1 MQSALSNPTRSKEW
15 ARECYKGVEGSTKAS
30 YTPDFRD
37 IDEEGVR
44 HDVRQSIRHGFFSTM
59 CSGTG
64 LELNER
70 KRLVQIVCEESG
82 GRLLVGVNVAQPSL
96 DESLDLLDFAGRI
109 GCSHAFVSFP
119 RQLSPETQDEVYAY
133 YRRIIEATDMGI
145 VLYAYDAPN
154 MRRFHPSGIPV
165 DVFDRLADFDN
176 VIAVKLTQPMNPAVA
191 MELCERLSDRVLVGP
206 ASLEMAMLLAR
217 HYPVQWTGQWIVEG
231 VQSPEKPYVVE
242 LMNALACKRFDEAL
256 KIYWRL
262 EPAYRL
268 VHRLQQPLLL
278 KGGHP
283 WAHIRYFQWCVGGN
297 GGLIRDTK
305 HGKDQ
310 VSVLD
315 QAGREEIR
323 DTYRRIGINPYDGPE
338 DEFIVGRSNYA
349 RGVRPSDMTELPLY
363 R

>member
-1 MQSALSNPTRSKEW
+1 MYTNVSDRAGSKQW
-15 ARECYKGVEGSTKAS
+15 ARQFYKGVEGSTKAS

-37 IDEEGVR
+37 IDEEGLR

-64 LELNER
+64 LVLEER
-70 KRLVQIVCEESG
+70 KRLVQIVCDESD
-82 GRLLVGVNVAQPSL
+82 GRMLVGVNVAQPTL
-96 DESLDLLDFAGRI
+96 EESLNLLSHAEEV
-109 GCSHAFVSFP
+109 GCSHAFVSYP
-119 RQLSPETQDEVYAY
+119 RHLEPASEAEVLSY
-133 YRRIIEATDMGI
+133 YRHIIESTQMGI

-154 MRRFHPSGIPV
+154 MRSFHPSGIPV
-165 DVFDRLADFDN
+165 DVFDRLAEMDN
-176 VIAVKLTQPMNPAVA
+176 VIAMKLTQTMNPAVA
-191 MELCERLSDRVLVGP
+191 LELCERLGTRLLVGP
-206 ASLEMAMLLAR
+206 ASLDMTLLLGR
-217 HYPVQWTGQWIVEG
+217 HYRVQWTGQWIVEG

-242 LMNALACKRFDEAL
+242 LLQNVSSKRFEDAL
-256 KIYWRL
+256 KIYWML

-305 HGKDQ
+305 QRKDQ

-315 QAGREEIR
+315 QFGRQEIR
-323 DTYRRIGINPYDGPE
+323 DTYRKIGIDPYDGPE
-338 DEFIVGRSNYA
+338 DEFIVGRANYA
-349 RGVRPSDMTELPLY
+349 RGVRPSDMVDLPLY
-363 R
+363 E